1 MNPLEVRLTGAQVML
16 PGGLADAPISLAN
29 GQVVTDGAK
38 RDVDLS
44 GFLVLPGI
52 VDAHGDGFE
61 RHLAPRRGAMKDLD
75 QGLIAAEAELASN
88 GITTATLAQFYSWE
102 GGMRGPEFAGRVF
115 AGLAKIREDVQT
127 DLRVQLRFETPML
140 EDYDAVAQVI
150 EEHQI
155 RYVVFNDH
163 LPHDALAKGKRPPR
177 LTGQALRIGRNP
189 EKHLET
195 MQAMHARRD
204 DIGPAVDQLSVD
216 LQAKGVL
223 MGSHD
228 DRSAEERREWRVRG
242 VGIAEFPET
251 LAAAEEARTG
261 GDAIIMGAPNVVRG
275 GSHNGNVS
283 AIEMVMMGLVDALA
297 SDYHYPSLRRA
308 AFLLA
313 DSGVVDLAGAWTLI
327 SSGPARVLGLADRGE
342 LSPEKRADLVVMD
355 ANTRRVAATISGGRV
370 SYMSGEVATRFIG

>member
-1 MNPLEVRLTGAQVML
+1 MSKLDLRLTGAQVL
-16 PGGLADAPISLAN
+16 APGGLELRPVDLADGLI
-29 GQVVTDGAK
+29 TDERAG
-38 RDVDLS
+38 REVDLS

-75 QGLIAAEAELASN
+75 QGLIAAEAELAAN

-102 GGMRGPEFAGRVF
+102 GGMRGPDFATRVF
-115 AGLAKIREDVQT
+115 DGLAKIRDRVET
-127 DLRVQLRFETPML
+127 DLRIQLRFETPML
-140 EDYDAVAQVI
+140 EDYAAVARMVADYG
-150 EEHQI
+150 I

-163 LPHDALAKGKRPPR
+163 LPHEALSKGKRPPR

-189 EKHLET
+189 EKHLE
-195 MQAMHARRD
+195 MMLAMHARAAEVA
-204 DIGPAVDQLSVD
+204 PAVDRLCAD
-216 LQAKGVL
+216 LAGRGIL

-228 DRSAEERREWRVRG
+228 DKSADQRSDWRARG
-242 VGIAEFPET
+242 VAIAEFPET
-251 LAAAEEARTG
+251 LDAAEAARAG

-313 DSGVVDLAGAWTLI
+313 DSGVVDLAGAWALI
-327 SSGPARVLGLADRGE
+327 SSGPARVLGLADRGD
-342 LSPEKRADLVVMD
+342 LSPGKRADLVVLDM
-355 ANTRRVAATISGGRV
+355 ATRRVAATVAAGRV
-370 SYMSGEVATRFIG
+370 SYMSGEAAARFVR